1 MAIDRSILVKEKIIS
16 HQNFYIISQ
25 MFLSLQI
32 YALNKLMTEWE
43 NESFINF
50 KQSNSGAPV

>member
-50 KQSNSGAPV
+50 KQSDSGAPV

>member
-1 MAIDRSILVKEKIIS
+1 MAIYRSILVKEKIIS